1 MFREFWKKQPFVQKI
16 ENYYSQLPEELRN
29 GIEFIGNL
37 IPTNAVEAFSAPTKL
52 PKGVLRILPDGTK
65 IMDPKFRGSTAKTR
79 KAFKG
84 IDRYLQNSSEATIE
98 TNNII
103 RNMWKDGLDVPT
115 KQQNE
120 IFKDVAQKKEFLYD
134 KYR

>member
-1 MFREFWKKQPFVQKI
+1 MFREFWKKQPIVQKAI
-16 ENYYSQLPEELRN
+16 STYKQLPNWVQTGAE
-29 GIEFIGNL
+29 IIGDL
-37 IPTNAVEAFSAPTKL
+37 LPESAIAAAPAMKL

-65 IMDPKFRGSTAKTR
+65 IMDPKFRGAIAKTR
-79 KAFKG
+79 KTFKG

-103 RNMWKDGLDVPT
+103 RNMWKDGLDVPME
-115 KQQNE
+115 QQNE
-120 IFKDVAQKKEFLYD
+120 IFKDVAQNKKFLYD